1 MSSGSRKISHKC
13 YTIAEEGNGTES
25 RAKVGY
31 PVLPDLF
38 SFANRFTHTLNFSG
52 IDPHFNAN
60 CQHDRVRGRCFQR
73 PRTMTEDEHVSI
85 TRLLF
90 LSNLDSLSLHYSVH
104 TEKIDVIPPSILL
117 NIQLCYTTYSANGQ
131 TIPQCNISYSISLV
145 THIHVSKV
153 INIRMR
159 GELQDNMI

>member
-1 MSSGSRKISHKC
+1 
-13 YTIAEEGNGTES
+13 
-25 RAKVGY
+25 
-31 PVLPDLF
+31 
-38 SFANRFTHTLNFSG
+38 
-52 IDPHFNAN
+52 
-60 CQHDRVRGRCFQR
+60 
-73 PRTMTEDEHVSI
+73 MTEDEHVSI

-104 TEKIDVIPPSILL
+104 TGKIDVIPRSILL

-159 GELQDNMI
+159 EELQDNMILILNE